1 MTPVLTH
8 LRDLGFIINDETQ
21 LNSALSRGHQGAINA
36 NIQNKG
42 RLTHRQQTVYDDA
55 LRLCR
60 ILFLYRHPIPAN
72 ERKIQD
78 VIREDGEPFPF
89 DHAEPATQDNTRYR
103 WPVNIG
109 EIPYCRH
116 PETYRMFD
124 IKIRQNF
131 HRDFTIATFRL
142 EEGLIGSRTPLNH
155 RQIKALDNCFGSSK
169 NKEPLRL
176 YVNYLRRYG
185 LFLPL
190 EYSQE
195 SHRPDVSP
203 FATDSGTKTVAPLIL

>member
-1 MTPVLTH
+1 MTPALTH
-8 LRDLGFIINDETQ
+8 LRELGFIVDSDTH
-21 LNSALSRGHQGAINA
+21 LSSVLSRGHIGSVNA
-36 NIQNKG
+36 YVQNKG
-42 RLTHRQQTVYDDA
+42 RLNDYQHKVYQQT
-55 LRLCR
+55 LTLCR
-60 ILFLYRHPIPAN
+60 RVFKYKFPIPQN
-72 ERKIQD
+72 QRTIQD

-89 DHAEPATQDNTRYR
+89 DHAEPATPDNTRYR

-124 IKIRQNF
+124 TKRRQNF

-142 EEGLIGSRTPLNH
+142 EEGLIGSRTTLSH
-155 RQIKALDNCFGSSK
+155 RLVQSLERAFGSVR
-169 NKEPLRL
+169 NREPLRL
-176 YVNYLRRYG
+176 YINYLRRYG

-190 EYSQE
+190 EYSQG

-203 FATDSGTKTVAPLIL
+203 FEPDLNKASEVHEFV